1 MLVAWRVL
9 LPNGILHVML
19 SPLTLSL
26 GKRKM
31 NNMSPD
37 VRITNAPV
45 ANPIIGLSEKAL
57 KASNKPAAQYAS
69 AANPTEARVTVPNR

>member
-1 MLVAWRVL
+1 
-9 LPNGILHVML
+9 
-19 SPLTLSL
+19 
-26 GKRKM
+26 
-31 NNMSPD
+31 MSPD